1 MKANQSLIRI
11 ITSAVESAR
20 SHGRDYVAA
29 TERAVRAV
37 RSVEPDL
44 TDRAARRL
52 VEVLRA
58 D

>member
-1 MKANQSLIRI
+1 MQANQSLIRI
-11 ITSAVESAR
+11 IASAVESAR
-20 SHGRDYVAA
+20 SNGRDYVTA